1 MKTRILVLCSLILG
15 LWDASLKADDSSNP
29 LGTIASTL
37 NSERVESDGQVY
49 SHTANFQTEL
59 TLSLGSR
66 GFYLYLED
74 FQNLNGQRNYGNEI
88 DYNLGW
94 SYDGIVSI
102 DIGVGYYDVIPL
114 LHGPS
119 EDIYVTYATLA
130 KSFDKGDKGTFKPFV
145 TVTTYKTGR
154 GSDYEGGVRV
164 QSGVTY
170 SRKVGKANLEATTS
184 LVRDDGT
191 FGYPSA
197 WVATQTLSLSWK
209 WGKVSVKL
217 PTVTAYL
224 PLSSRSGRQMSLV
237 YGAGISF

>member
-1 MKTRILVLCSLILG
+1 MNNKILTVLSITLLT
-15 LWDASLKADDSSNP
+15 LWGGNLKADDSSNT

-94 SYDGIVSI
+94 SHDGIISI
-102 DIGVGYYDVIPL
+102 DVGVGYYDVIPL

-119 EDIYVTYATLA
+119 EDLYVTYLTLS
-130 KSFDKGDKGTFKPFV
+130 KSFDKGDFGTWKSFV
-145 TVTTYKTGR
+145 TTTTYKTGR
-154 GSDYEGGVRV
+154 GSDYEGGFRV
-164 QSGVTY
+164 QGGVTY
-170 SRKVGKANLEATTS
+170 SKKVGKANLEATTS
-184 LVRDDGT
+184 LVHDDGT
-191 FGYPSA
+191 FGYPPA
-197 WVATQTLSLSWK
+197 WLGT
-209 WGKVSVKL
+209 
-217 PTVTAYL
+217 
-224 PLSSRSGRQMSLV
+224 
-237 YGAGISF
+237 